1 MREQSLGDFLAALA
15 GRSPV
20 PGGGAAAA
28 LHAAQ
33 AAALLEMTA
42 RYSRPA
48 PDAEGEQAVARVI
61 TEAARLRD
69 SCAELID
76 IDGEAFGAVAEAYRL
91 PRDTDAQQ
99 AARTAAVSAAMLTAS
114 APPAELIS
122 IGGALL
128 DLAEAL
134 APVVRPSVAADL
146 AAAVQAIRA
155 AVVTSWINVEA
166 NLAAV
171 TAAGARERLAAAV
184 SGASDLVQRA
194 GQLTGQIRSG
204 LASPAP
210 AAPAG

>member
-1 MREQSLGDFLAALA
+1 VREQSLGDFLAALA

-20 PGGGAAAA
+20 PGGGATAA

-48 PDAEGEQAVARVI
+48 PDADSEQAVGRVI
-61 TEAARLRD
+61 AEAGQLRE

-91 PRDTDAQQ
+91 PRDTDAEQ

-122 IGGALL
+122 ISAALL
-128 DLAEAL
+128 ELAEAL

-146 AAAVQAIRA
+146 AAAAAAIRA

-171 TAAGARERLAAAV
+171 TAPGARERLAAALA
-184 SGASDLVQRA
+184 GASDLEQRA
-194 GQLTGQIRSG
+194 GALTEQIRKG
-204 LASPAP
+204 LAS
-210 AAPAG
+210 AAPTG